1 MTMLD
6 ELAMK
11 HVGIEGSP
19 FFVTLVDKEV
29 LGRTKTISTRTI
41 ASFISL
47 PDAEA
52 YAESFSLRPDEMI
65 IIEGE
70 VGIYRE
76 IGGSIL

>member
-1 MTMLD
+1 MTILD

-11 HVGIEGSP
+11 HVGLEGSP
-19 FFVTLVDKEV
+19 VFVTLVDKEV
-29 LGRTKTISTRTI
+29 LGRTKTISTKTI
-41 ASFISL
+41 AVFTSL
-47 PDAEA
+47 RDAEA
-52 YAESFSLRPDEMI
+52 YAESFYIKPDEMI